1 MINIDDVYIV
11 HYCHPNC
18 KPFMNIC
25 RLPKEEAFQMAYKMA
40 INNPETMAF
49 YRFTDFENYYPRR
62 INTDKYLYDLF
73 VSLGGKPKEKHPLS
87 FVLQGSS
94 FLDNWFGNGSVHK
107 IKLSD
112 IPSEFISFTLGDSMR
127 VFSKNGERTLERHGE
142 LTMYSK
148 EELLNLMS
156 EYNGTIDEFMNNIV
170 EKYKYIEVQLWNDDY
185 CQI

>member
-1 MINIDDVYIV
+1 
-11 HYCHPNC
+11 
-18 KPFMNIC
+18 
-25 RLPKEEAFQMAYKMA
+25 
-40 INNPETMAF
+40 
-49 YRFTDFENYYPRR
+49 
-62 INTDKYLYDLF
+62 
-73 VSLGGKPKEKHPLS
+73 
-87 FVLQGSS
+87 
-94 FLDNWFGNGSVHK
+94 

-148 EELLNLMS
+148 EELLNLIS

-185 CQI
+185 CQIS